1 MFLREHNGK
10 YRMLSI
16 DEARDNILAFASN
29 VKSTSKKET
38 LPLSQGLGRRLAE
51 DVVSSINVPPAD
63 NSAMDGYAINTND
76 IKKLAS
82 EIPVSQRIPAG
93 SQSEPL
99 KKMTAARIFTGAEIP
114 KNANAVVMQENCEAI
129 GDNTVRILKMPS
141 ENDNVRSAGQDIT
154 KGRCILHKGSVL
166 KPQDIG
172 LLASVGIH
180 EIEVNTRLRVAIF
193 STGDEL
199 VKPGEKLNPGQ
210 IYNSNQS
217 MMAALLNTLG
227 CTVIQYDAVKDTLDD
242 TSQALKNASEEAD
255 LIITSGGVSVGDEDH
270 VKAAVEQLG
279 ELHLWK
285 MNVKPGKPVAF
296 GRVNQSVFLGLPGNP
311 VSAFVTF
318 FLIGKSLVNLLQGGT
333 PRKPMSFTLP
343 AAFTIEREQRRP
355 EYTRVRFVDGQ
366 AERFPN
372 QSSGVLSSVCWA
384 DGLALIPQ
392 DTKITCGDA
401 VEVFPF
407 DV

>member
-1 MFLREHNGK
+1 
-10 YRMLSI
+10 MLSI

-29 VKSTSKKET
+29 VKNASKKET
-38 LPLSQGLGRRLAE
+38 LPLSQCLGRHLAE
-51 DVVSSINVPPAD
+51 NVVSSINVPPAD

-76 IKKLAS
+76 IKQLAS

-99 KKMTAARIFTGAEIP
+99 KEMTAARIFTGAEIP
-114 KNANAVVMQENCEAI
+114 QNANAVVMQENCEAI
-129 GDNTVRILKMPS
+129 GDSAVRILKIPS
-141 ENDNVRSAGQDIT
+141 KNENVRAAGQDIT

-199 VKPGEKLNPGQ
+199 AKPGEKLKAGQ

-227 CTVIQYDAVKDTLDD
+227 CTVIQYDAVKDTLND
-242 TSQALKNASEEAD
+242 TTKALKNASEEAD

-343 AAFTIEREQRRP
+343 AGFTIEREQRRP

-392 DTKITCGDA
+392 DTKIHCGDA

>member
-1 MFLREHNGK
+1 
-10 YRMLSI
+10 MLSI

-29 VKSTSKKET
+29 IKSTLNKET
-38 LPLSQGLGRRLAE
+38 LPLSQGLGRHLAE
-51 DVVSSINVPPAD
+51 DVVSSIHVPPAD
-63 NSAMDGYAINTND
+63 NSAMDGYAIHTDD
-76 IKKLAS
+76 IKQLNS

-93 SQSEPL
+93 SRSEPL

-129 GDNTVRILKMPS
+129 GDNAVRILKMPS
-141 ENDNVRSAGQDIT
+141 ANENVRNAGQDIT
-154 KGRCILHKGSVL
+154 KGRCILHKGSLL

-180 EIEVNTRLRVAIF
+180 DIEVKTRLRVAIF

-199 VKPGEKLNPGQ
+199 VKPGGTLEPGQ

-217 MMAALLNTLG
+217 MMAALLDKLD
-227 CTVIQYDAVKDTLDD
+227 CTVIQYDAVKDTLND
-242 TSQALKNASEEAD
+242 TLQALKSASEKAD

-270 VKAAVEQLG
+270 VKTAVEQLG

-285 MNVKPGKPVAF
+285 MNVKPGKPLAF
-296 GRVNQSVFLGLPGNP
+296 GRVKQSVFLGLPGNP

-318 FLIGKSLVNLLQGGT
+318 FLIGKSLVHLLQGGT
-333 PRKPMSFTLP
+333 PRRPMSFTLP
-343 AAFTIEREQRRP
+343 AAFAIEREQRRP

-392 DTKITCGDA
+392 DTKINPGDL

-407 DV
+407 GV